1 MTVRV
6 IVAEDQA
13 LVRAG
18 LVTILRT
25 DRNIEVVG
33 EAADGEAAT
42 ALARSQEPDIALLDV
57 RMPVM
62 DGLAATRQIIAHT
75 PSTRVVVL
83 TTFGQDDV
91 VLEALRSG
99 ASGFMLKDAR
109 PEELL
114 AAVHAVAAGEARLDP
129 AVISAVIAHFRSQR
143 QPRSTSRSLAA
154 LTAREREVLL
164 LIARGY
170 SNAEIAEELIVS
182 PGTVKSHVGS
192 LLAKLSARDRVQAV
206 IAAYE
211 GGLVQ

>member
-62 DGLAATRQIIAHT
+62 DGLAATRQILAHT

-143 QPRSTSRSLAA
+143 QPRSTSRSLAT

-164 LIARGY
+164 LMARGY
-170 SNAEIAEELIVS
+170 SNAEIAEELIIS